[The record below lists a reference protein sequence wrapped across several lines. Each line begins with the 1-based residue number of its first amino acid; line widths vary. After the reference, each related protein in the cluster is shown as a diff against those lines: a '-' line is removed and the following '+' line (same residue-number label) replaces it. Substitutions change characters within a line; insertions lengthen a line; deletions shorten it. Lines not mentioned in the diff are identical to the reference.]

1 MTDTFK
7 ERLLSQFTDKN
18 PVIFITGTDTDI
30 GKTVVSGVLTKQLGF
45 DYWKP
50 IQCGEL
56 DSLDSDFV
64 RSLIDPSKTT
74 IHKENVLLQTPASPH
89 LAAKLENRKL
99 TTSDFDLPTR
109 TNGLVMEG
117 AGGIIVPI
125 NEEGL
130 TIYDLIQEKADGVI
144 LVTKHYLGS
153 LNHTLLSIDKLKQGN
168 VPIIAVVFNGDSNE
182 ESEKII
188 MKMNP
193 DIVNWLRLP
202 LSEDLANE
210 SLTFL

>member
-7 ERLLSQFTDKN
+7 EQLLSQFSDDN

-30 GKTVVSGVLTKQLGF
+30 GKTVVSGVLTKQLDF

-64 RSLIDPSKTT
+64 RSLIDPSKTR
-74 IHKENVLLQTPASPH
+74 IHKENVLLETPASPH
-89 LAAKLENRKL
+89 LSAKLENRKL
-99 TTSDFDLPTR
+99 TIADFDMPTR
-109 TNGLVMEG
+109 SNGLVMEG

-130 TIYDLIQEKADGVI
+130 TIYDLIQEKAEGVV

-153 LNHTLLSIDKLKQGN
+153 LNHTLLSIDKLKQGR
-168 VPIIAVVFNGDSNE
+168 VPIVAVVFNGDSNE

-193 DIVNWLRLP
+193 DIKVFGRLP
-202 LSEDLANE
+202 LLKEFSQSKIELI
-210 SLTFL
+210 